1 MARSSGVFN
10 KSWVVIL
17 SQQPTVVGFR
27 IPNSEIALKVLN
39 HLGNLATT
47 SINVSGQETLNNL
60 EEIRSQFASDIDY
73 LIIDECELS
82 KVPSTVIDATAD
94 EIKVIR
100 QGDFKL
106 NV

>member
-1 MARSSGVFN
+1 M
-10 KSWVVIL
+10 
-17 SQQPTVVGFR
+17 
-27 IPNSEIALKVLN
+27 
-39 HLGNLATT
+39 ATT

-60 EEIRSQFASDIDY
+60 EEIRSQFASDIDF
-73 LIIDECELS
+73 LINDECELS